1 MSVGLINRQPEIYFV
16 INFSNHIRFNLRI
29 FYKKVDGT
37 ECVEIETQSWT
48 NRSIYILAY
57 CWAKIGAP
65 FTKKTLQRKTKQIH
79 NPGEEEKVNE
89 DKRNTEVICFST

>member
-57 CWAKIGAP
+57 CWAKIGAR
-65 FTKKTLQRKTKQIH
+65 FAKKPYREKLNKSVIPVKRKK
-79 NPGEEEKVNE
+79 
-89 DKRNTEVICFST
+89 